1 MSSNSFQG
9 EAQDG
14 GADERTEAAVTAPES
29 GATTPPEDASTGAS
43 GDEDQEDPQ
52 PKTFTQEDVDKIAQK
67 EREQGYRKAKR
78 ELEQQAQQQQIQDAA
93 NAPEPKPEEYNSP
106 VEYAEALAD
115 HKLAKKLAEQQ
126 AQQQQVQV
134 VNTYAQREEVARD
147 KYPDFEAVAYN
158 DNLPL
163 TRAMSEVILASEV
176 GPDLA
181 YHLGK
186 NPGEAERISRLTPL
200 QQAVEL
206 GKIEVTL
213 TPAAST
219 PTPAKKVPS
228 APEPIAPVGSR
239 TSNPTYD
246 PTDPRSVK
254 MPVKDWMKARNEQV
268 AKRHH

>member
-52 PKTFTQEDVDKIAQK
+52 PKTFTQEEVDKIAQK
-67 EREQGYRKAKR
+67 EREKAYRKAQR
-78 ELEQQAQQQQIQDAA
+78 DLAQSAEQQRVQDAA
-93 NAPEPKPEEYNSP
+93 NAPEPQPEEYDSP

-115 HKLAKKLAEQQ
+115 HKLAKKLAERE
-126 AQQQQVQV
+126 AQQSQAKV
-134 VNTYAQREEVARD
+134 VETYAEREQAAVE
-147 KYPDFEAVAYN
+147 KYPDFKAIAYN
-158 DNLPL
+158 DAVPI
-163 TRAMSEVILASEV
+163 TPAMTEVIVASEV
-176 GPDLA
+176 GPELA
-181 YHLGK
+181 YYLGK
-186 NPGEAERISRLTPL
+186 NLGEAERISRLTPL

-213 TPAAST
+213 TPTAT

-246 PTDPRSVK
+246 PTDPRSLK